1 MWLVA
6 RADSSIKPIVPSGDI
21 KTDIKRV
28 KAVLRGRT
36 VLTMKGTCLDP
47 SLYDLDAAGTDIR
60 FYTKSEN
67 LNEIAP
73 AMINGASETTL
84 LDIPDA
90 MVALQKWPG
99 EIKII
104 GPVSEPQMMGVAV
117 DKSSQTLLSEFNRF
131 FMAYWKDGT
140 YEILVRKY
148 YPSVFIYLGNFFN
161 VNKSAR

>member
-1 MWLVA
+1 VWLVA
-6 RADSSIKPIVPSGDI
+6 RADSSIKPILPSGDI
-21 KTDIKRV
+21 KTDIKQV
-28 KAVLRGRT
+28 IALLRGRS

-47 SLYDLDAAGTDIR
+47 RLYNLDAAGTDIR

-73 AMINGASETTL
+73 AMINGASEATL

-90 MVALQKWPG
+90 MAALQKWPG

-104 GPVSEPQMMGVAV
+104 GPVSEPQMMAAAV
-117 DKSSQTLLSEFNRF
+117 DKSSLTLLAEFNRF
-131 FMAYWKDGT
+131 FKSYRQDGAY
-140 YEILVRKY
+140 EALVRKY

-161 VNKSAR
+161 VNILAK